1 MSVGEKEYL
10 IEGLIAPS
18 LTEAG
23 YELVRVAIDSA
34 NEQRLQIMIERLD
47 QRAIS
52 VDDCAHV
59 SKIISA
65 LLELDDPITGPYN
78 LEVSSPGI
86 DRPLVKESDFER
98 YAGFEVDLK
107 TLEPVAGRSYFVGS
121 LLGIEDGIVRLLCN
135 GAHRQIEISNISS
148 ASLVLT
154 DDLIASTQRSWNM
167 ATTLEDKQSG

>member
-1 MSVGEKEYL
+1 MIVGKQKGRV
-10 IEGLIAPS
+10 EGLIAQS

-23 YELVRVAIDSA
+23 YELVRVATDSSKD
-34 NEQRLQIMIERLD
+34 QRLQIMIDRLD
-47 QRAIS
+47 QQAVS

-65 LLELDDPITGPYN
+65 LLDSDDPITGPYN
-78 LEVSSPGI
+78 LEVTSPGI

-107 TLEPVAGRSYFVGS
+107 TLEPVAGRSHFVGS

-135 GAHRQIEISNISS
+135 GAHRKIEISNISS

-154 DDLIASTQRSWNM
+154 DDLIASTQRSWKM

>member
-10 IEGLIAPS
+10 IEGLIAPL

-65 LLELDDPITGPYN
+65 LLELDDPITGPYD

-98 YAGFEVDLK
+98 FAGFEVELK
-107 TLEPVAGRSYFVGS
+107 TSEPIGGKSCFVGS
-121 LLGIEDGIVRLLCN
+121 LLGIEEGLVGLLCN
-135 GAHRQIEISNISS
+135 GVRQQIEISDIYA

-154 DDLIASTQRSWNM
+154 DDLIKATQRSWK
-167 ATTLEDKQSG
+167 AAAALGGK

>member
-1 MSVGEKEYL
+1 VSVGEKEYL

-65 LLELDDPITGPYN
+65 LLELDDPITGPYD

-98 YAGFEVDLK
+98 FAGFEVELK
-107 TLEPVAGRSYFVGS
+107 TSEPIGGKSYFVGS
-121 LLGIEDGIVRLLCN
+121 LLGIEEGFVGLLCN
-135 GAHRQIEISNISS
+135 GVRQQIEISDIYA

-154 DDLIASTQRSWNM
+154 DDLIKATQRSWK
-167 ATTLEDKQSG
+167 AAAALEDK

>member
-1 MSVGEKEYL
+1 MSIGEKEYL

-23 YELVRVAIDSA
+23 YELVRVATDSA
-34 NEQRLQIMIERLD
+34 KEQRLQIMIERLD

-98 YAGFEVDLK
+98 FAGFEVELK
-107 TLEPVAGRSYFVGS
+107 TSEPIAGKSYFVGS
-121 LLGIEDGIVRLLCN
+121 LLGIEEGLVGLLCN
-135 GAHRQIEISNISS
+135 GVRQQIEISDIYA

-154 DDLIASTQRSWNM
+154 DDLIKATQRSWK
-167 ATTLEDKQSG
+167 AAAALEGK

>member
-23 YELVRVAIDSA
+23 YELVRVAIDGA

-65 LLELDDPITGPYN
+65 LLELDDPITGYFLPARGDAPQ
-78 LEVSSPGI
+78 LQTQFPPKAG
-86 DRPLVKESDFER
+86 PL
-98 YAGFEVDLK
+98 L
-107 TLEPVAGRSYFVGS
+107 S
-121 LLGIEDGIVRLLCN
+121 LLFLLQLDLSPARAVTSQTALFGLN
-135 GAHRQIEISNISS
+135 ARASPYGAHKFFQNK
-148 ASLVLT
+148 L
-154 DDLIASTQRSWNM
+154 N
-167 ATTLEDKQSG
+167 

>member
-10 IEGLIAPS
+10 IEGLIAPL

-65 LLELDDPITGPYN
+65 LLELDDPITGPYD

-98 YAGFEVDLK
+98 FAGFEVELK
-107 TLEPVAGRSYFVGS
+107 TSEPIGGKSCFVGS
-121 LLGIEDGIVRLLCN
+121 LLGIEEGLVGLLCN
-135 GAHRQIEISNISS
+135 GVRQQIEISDIYA

-154 DDLIASTQRSWNM
+154 DDLIKATQRSWK
-167 ATTLEDKQSG
+167 AAAALEGK